1 MTIIKNVSNETIY
14 KFIVTFEEQKNNAIY
29 RENESHGAGCITL

>member
-29 RENESHGAGCITL
+29 RENESHRAGCL